1 MTAQNQI
8 TSAEIMERANAIQDQ
23 IVSWRRT
30 IHKQPELSYT
40 EVQTARLVQSVLN
53 DLGIEAET
61 GVAKT
66 GVVGRI
72 EGTGQTVGLRAD
84 MDALPIQEENG
95 SEFDSE
101 RPGLMHACGHD
112 AHTAMLLGAATV
124 LKGFADEGRLPG
136 SVRFLFQPSEE
147 NRDDENLSGGERMVK
162 EGVMDEID
170 AVFGLHVDSR
180 STAGKIGTRAGGI
193 LAGGDS
199 VKAVIRGAGGHG
211 AAPHLANDPLVL
223 AAHFLLAVQNIVSRR
238 LDPLESGVVSLTM
251 IQGGT
256 AINVIPETVTIA
268 GTMRSLNAETSQLL
282 EDEMRRACK
291 VVEALGGEV
300 DLEIIKYY
308 PPTVN
313 DAAATQVVFDGVK
326 RLLGDDQVHEPKPVM
341 GGEDFSYML
350 REKPGCFFVL
360 GVKGEDWDQQ
370 YPVHTSTFRI
380 DESAL
385 PIGTAA
391 LVASAVEWMQQKGK
405 ASQNAQP

>member
-1 MTAQNQI
+1 MNTQNQI
-8 TSAEIMERANAIQDQ
+8 TSAEIMERATALKDQ
-23 IVSWRRT
+23 ITTWRQT

-72 EGTGQTVGLRAD
+72 EASLAGGQTVGLRAD

-112 AHTAMLLGAATV
+112 AHTAMLLGAATI

-136 SVRFLFQPSEE
+136 SVRLLFQPSEE
-147 NRDDENLSGGERMVK
+147 NRDDENLSGGERMVR

-170 AVFGLHVDSR
+170 AVFGLHVDSK
-180 STAGKIGTRAGGI
+180 SLAGKVGTRPGGF
-193 LAGGDS
+193 LAAGDS
-199 VKAVIRGAGGHG
+199 VKVVIRGTGGHG

-238 LDPLESGVVSLTM
+238 LDPLESGVVSLTT
-251 IQGGT
+251 IHGGT

-268 GTMRSLNAETSQLL
+268 GTMRSLTPETRQLL

-300 DLEIIKYY
+300 DLEIVKYY
-308 PPTVN
+308 PATVN
-313 DAAATQVVFDGVK
+313 DVGATKIAVEGLRK
-326 RLLGDDQVHEPKPVM
+326 LLGEDQVHEPKPVM

-350 REKPGCFFVL
+350 RQKPGCFMVL
-360 GVKGEDWDQQ
+360 GVRGADWDQQ
-370 YPVHTSTFRI
+370 YPVHTSTFRV

-391 LVASAVEWMQQKGK
+391 LVASAVEWMQQK
-405 ASQNAQP
+405 ATV

>member
-1 MTAQNQI
+1 MNQKNPI
-8 TSAEIMERANAIQDQ
+8 TSEEILARATALQDQ
-23 IVSWRRT
+23 IVDWRRT
-30 IHKQPELSYT
+30 IHKQPELSFT
-40 EVQTARLVQSVLN
+40 EIKTARLVQSVLN

-66 GVVGRI
+66 GVVGRVV
-72 EGTGQTVGLRAD
+72 GKNDSGGPTVGLRAD

-95 SEFDSE
+95 TEFDSE

-136 SVRFLFQPSEE
+136 SIKLLFQPSEE

-162 EGVMDEID
+162 EGVMDDID
-170 AVFGLHVDSR
+170 AIFGLHVDSR
-180 STAGKIGTRAGGI
+180 STVGKVGTRPGGF

-199 VKAVIRGAGGHG
+199 VKAVIRGKGGHG
-211 AAPHLANDPLVL
+211 AAPHMANDPLVL

-238 LDPLESGVVSLTM
+238 LDPLESGVVSLTT
-251 IQGGT
+251 IHGGT

-268 GTMRSLNAETSQLL
+268 GTMRSLTPEISQLL

-313 DAAATQVVFDGVK
+313 DPEATEVAVHGLK
-326 RLLGDDQVHEPKPVM
+326 KLLGNEQVHEPKPVM

-360 GVKGEDWDQQ
+360 GVKGEDWDQD

-380 DESAL
+380 DETAL

-391 LVASAVEWMQQKGK
+391 LVASAVEWMTQKG
-405 ASQNAQP
+405 